1 MGDPVLAA
9 VMRSMRINAKAPV
22 EKIVGTDWLA
32 SAINRPKL
40 GPDMCK
46 RIVDLACGHK
56 AVTRNARTCP
66 CSICHEMILN
76 GEDYEAF
83 RNRHLR

>member
-9 VMRSMRINAKAPV
+9 AMRAMSINAKAPV
-22 EKIVGTDWLA
+22 EKIIRTDWLA
-32 SAINRPKL
+32 TAVNRGKL
-40 GPDMCK
+40 GPDHCK

-66 CSICHEMILN
+66 CKDCHKMILD

-83 RNRHLR
+83 RNRR